1 MVQNYYKNG
10 GKKMKEKT
18 MKTVKILTITLLV
31 ILISMI
37 SFVGIYQKN
46 KNKMENKVKDYSYSM
61 SLNGARTIKL
71 KVNTESTD
79 DVPNNS
85 EEVLT
90 AENYKKSKE
99 VIEKRLNKMNV
110 EEYTTSVNETTGEI
124 TIQIPEQNSQTD
136 TIIGNLNTV
145 GKFEILDSETKEVL
159 LNNDDIKSSEVLYNT
174 TNSGT
179 SVYLQIEFN
188 KNGKD
193 KLKNV
198 SQTYVSVNNTTN
210 NTTENNVAEN
220 TTSETENEATNTTT
234 EGSSDTAT
242 TEKKITMKIDD
253 QEIMSTSF
261 DEPITTGKIQLSVG
275 SATTDKTTLQNY
287 VDQAQSVATTL
298 DTGKLPVKY
307 DLEKNQYI
315 LPKLTTQDLIK
326 VEIAIAII
334 AVVGII
340 ILIVKHKLNGLLAGI
355 AYVGLSAVYMLVVRY
370 TNVTI
375 SIESIAGIIIV
386 LILNYIF
393 TTMFLNKIEELN
405 KEKAENVMKK
415 ATGATY
421 KKFYLRIIP
430 ICIMAIAFSFIKW
443 VTISSFGMITFWGI
457 VIIAIYN
464 AIITRYLLKA
474 NVER

>member
-1 MVQNYYKNG
+1 
-10 GKKMKEKT
+10 MKEKT

-46 KNKMENKVKDYSYSM
+46 KNRMENKVKDYSYSM

-71 KVNTESTD
+71 KVNTESTN

-99 VIEKRLNKMNV
+99 VIEKRLDKMNV

-220 TTSETENEATNTTT
+220 TTSEAENEATNTTT
-234 EGSSDTAT
+234 EGSSDTAK

-275 SATTDKTTLQNY
+275 SATTDRTTLQNY
-287 VDQAQSVATTL
+287 VNQAQSVATTL

-355 AYVGLSAVYMLVVRY
+355 AYVGLVAVYILVVRY

-415 ATGATY
+415 ATGETY

-430 ICIMAIAFSFIKW
+430 ICIMAITFSFVKW
-443 VTISSFGMITFWGI
+443 VPISSFGMITFWGI

>member
-1 MVQNYYKNG
+1 
-10 GKKMKEKT
+10 MKEKT

-37 SFVGIYQKN
+37 NFVGIYQKN
-46 KNKMENKVKDYSYSM
+46 KNRMENKVKDYSYSM

-71 KVNTESTD
+71 KVNTESKD
-79 DVPNNS
+79 DVPNNG

-110 EEYTTSVNETTGEI
+110 EEYTTSVNEATGEI

-405 KEKAENVMKK
+405 KEKAENIMKK
-415 ATGATY
+415 ATGETY

-430 ICIMAIAFSFIKW
+430 ICIMAITFSFVKW

>member
-1 MVQNYYKNG
+1 
-10 GKKMKEKT
+10 MKEKT

>member
-1 MVQNYYKNG
+1 
-10 GKKMKEKT
+10 MKEKT

-46 KNKMENKVKDYSYSM
+46 KNRMENKVKDYSYSM

-110 EEYTTSVNETTGEI
+110 EEYTTSVNEATGEI

-393 TTMFLNKIEELN
+393 TTMFLKKIEELN

-430 ICIMAIAFSFIKW
+430 ICIMAITFSFVKW
-443 VTISSFGMITFWGI
+443 VSISSFGMITFWGI

>member
-1 MVQNYYKNG
+1 
-10 GKKMKEKT
+10 MKEKT

-37 SFVGIYQKN
+37 NFVGIYQKN
-46 KNKMENKVKDYSYSM
+46 KNRMENKVKDYSYSM

-71 KVNTESTD
+71 KVNTESKD
-79 DVPNNS
+79 DVPNNG

-110 EEYTTSVNETTGEI
+110 EEYTTSVNEATGEI

-261 DEPITTGKIQLSVG
+261 DKPITTGKIQLSVG
-275 SATTDKTTLQNY
+275 SATTDRTTLQNY

-393 TTMFLNKIEELN
+393 TIMFLNKIEELN
-405 KEKAENVMKK
+405 KENTENVMKK
-415 ATGATY
+415 ATGETY

-430 ICIMAIAFSFIKW
+430 VCIMAIAFSFIKW

>member
-1 MVQNYYKNG
+1 
-10 GKKMKEKT
+10 MKEKT

-275 SATTDKTTLQNY
+275 SATTDRTTLQNY

-307 DLEKNQYI
+307 DLKKNQYI

-340 ILIVKHKLNGLLAGI
+340 ILIVKHNLNGLLAGI

>member
-1 MVQNYYKNG
+1 
-10 GKKMKEKT
+10 MKEKT

-110 EEYTTSVNETTGEI
+110 EEYTTSVNGTTGEI

-193 KLKNV
+193 KLKNI

-210 NTTENNVAEN
+210 NTTENNVAKN

>member
-1 MVQNYYKNG
+1 
-10 GKKMKEKT
+10 MKEKT

-340 ILIVKHKLNGLLAGI
+340 ILIVKHKLNGLLSGI

>member
-1 MVQNYYKNG
+1 
-10 GKKMKEKT
+10 MKEKT

-46 KNKMENKVKDYSYSM
+46 KNRMENKVKDYSYSM

-71 KVNTESTD
+71 KVNTESKD
-79 DVPNNS
+79 DVPNNG

-110 EEYTTSVNETTGEI
+110 EEYTTSVNEATGEI

-275 SATTDKTTLQNY
+275 SATTDRTTLQNY

-415 ATGATY
+415 ATGETY

-430 ICIMAIAFSFIKW
+430 VCIMAITFSFIKW
-443 VTISSFGMITFWGI
+443 VPISSFGMITFWGI

>member
-1 MVQNYYKNG
+1 
-10 GKKMKEKT
+10 MKEKT

-46 KNKMENKVKDYSYSM
+46 KNRMENKVKDYSYSM

-110 EEYTTSVNETTGEI
+110 EEYTTSVNEATGEI

-340 ILIVKHKLNGLLAGI
+340 ILIVKHKLNGLLSGI

-443 VTISSFGMITFWGI
+443 VPISSFGMITFWGI

-464 AIITRYLLKA
+464 VIITRYLLKA

>member
-1 MVQNYYKNG
+1 
-10 GKKMKEKT
+10 MKEKT

-46 KNKMENKVKDYSYSM
+46 KNRMENKVKDYSYSM

-110 EEYTTSVNETTGEI
+110 EEYTTSVNEATGEI

-275 SATTDKTTLQNY
+275 SATTDRTTLQNY

-298 DTGKLPVKY
+298 DTGKMPVKY

-315 LPKLTTQDLIK
+315 LPETTTQDLVKI
-326 VEIAIAII
+326 EIAVAII
-334 AVVGII
+334 ALVGII

-415 ATGATY
+415 ATGETY

-430 ICIMAIAFSFIKW
+430 VCIMAITFSFIKW
-443 VTISSFGMITFWGI
+443 VPISSFGMITFWGI

>member
-1 MVQNYYKNG
+1 
-10 GKKMKEKT
+10 MKEKT

-46 KNKMENKVKDYSYSM
+46 KNKIENKVKDYSYSM

-99 VIEKRLNKMNV
+99 VIEKRLDKMNV

-287 VDQAQSVATTL
+287 VEQAQSVATTL

-405 KEKAENVMKK
+405 KENTENVMKK
-415 ATGATY
+415 ATGETY

-443 VTISSFGMITFWGI
+443 IPISSFGMITFWGI

>member
-1 MVQNYYKNG
+1 
-10 GKKMKEKT
+10 MKEKT

-71 KVNTESTD
+71 KVNTESKD
-79 DVPNNS
+79 DVPNNG

-110 EEYTTSVNETTGEI
+110 EEYTTSVNEATGEI

-136 TIIGNLNTV
+136 IIIGNLNTV

-198 SQTYVSVNNTTN
+198 SQTYVSVSNTTN

-234 EGSSDTAT
+234 EGSSDTAK

-275 SATTDKTTLQNY
+275 SATTDRTTLQNY

-415 ATGATY
+415 ATGETY

-430 ICIMAIAFSFIKW
+430 VCIMAITFSFIKW
-443 VTISSFGMITFWGI
+443 VPISSFGMITFWGI

>member
-1 MVQNYYKNG
+1 
-10 GKKMKEKT
+10 MKEKT

-46 KNKMENKVKDYSYSM
+46 KNRMENKVKDYSYSM

-220 TTSETENEATNTTT
+220 TTSETENETTNTTT

-275 SATTDKTTLQNY
+275 SATTDRTTLQNY

-355 AYVGLSAVYMLVVRY
+355 AYVGLAAVYMLVVRY

-393 TTMFLNKIEELN
+393 TTIFLNKIEELN

-415 ATGATY
+415 ATGETY

-430 ICIMAIAFSFIKW
+430 ICIMAITFSFIKC
-443 VTISSFGMITFWGI
+443 VPISSFGMITFWGI

>member
-1 MVQNYYKNG
+1 
-10 GKKMKEKT
+10 MKEKT

-46 KNKMENKVKDYSYSM
+46 KNRMENKVKDYSYSM
-61 SLNGARTIKL
+61 SINGARTIKL

-110 EEYTTSVNETTGEI
+110 EEYTTSVNEATGEI

-298 DTGKLPVKY
+298 DTGKMPVKY

-315 LPKLTTQDLIK
+315 LPETTTQDLVKI
-326 VEIAIAII
+326 EIAVAII
-334 AVVGII
+334 ALVGII

-415 ATGATY
+415 ATGETY

-430 ICIMAIAFSFIKW
+430 ICIMAITFSFVKW
-443 VTISSFGMITFWGI
+443 VSISSFGMITFWGI

>member
-1 MVQNYYKNG
+1 
-10 GKKMKEKT
+10 MKEKT

-99 VIEKRLNKMNV
+99 VIKKRLNKMNV

-275 SATTDKTTLQNY
+275 SATTDRTTLQNY

-415 ATGATY
+415 ATGETY

-430 ICIMAIAFSFIKW
+430 VCIMAITFSFIKW
-443 VTISSFGMITFWGI
+443 VPISSFGMITFWGI

>member
-1 MVQNYYKNG
+1 
-10 GKKMKEKT
+10 MKEKT

-46 KNKMENKVKDYSYSM
+46 KNRMENKVKDYSYSM

-79 DVPNNS
+79 DVANNS

-110 EEYTTSVNETTGEI
+110 EEYTTSVNEATGEI

-298 DTGKLPVKY
+298 DTGKMPVKY

-315 LPKLTTQDLIK
+315 LPETTTQDLVKI
-326 VEIAIAII
+326 EIAVAII
-334 AVVGII
+334 ALVGII

-415 ATGATY
+415 ATGETY

-430 ICIMAIAFSFIKW
+430 ICIMAITFSFVKW
-443 VTISSFGMITFWGI
+443 VPISSFGMITFWGI
-457 VIIAIYN
+457 VIIVIYN

>member
-1 MVQNYYKNG
+1 
-10 GKKMKEKT
+10 MKEKT

-110 EEYTTSVNETTGEI
+110 EEYITSVNEATGEI

-298 DTGKLPVKY
+298 DTGKMPVKY

-315 LPKLTTQDLIK
+315 LPETTTQDLVKI
-326 VEIAIAII
+326 EIAVAII
-334 AVVGII
+334 ALVGII

-415 ATGATY
+415 ATGETY

-430 ICIMAIAFSFIKW
+430 ICIMAITFSFVKW
-443 VTISSFGMITFWGI
+443 VPISSFGMITFWGI
-457 VIIAIYN
+457 VIIVIYN

>member
-1 MVQNYYKNG
+1 
-10 GKKMKEKT
+10 MKEKT

-37 SFVGIYQKN
+37 NFVGIYQKN
-46 KNKMENKVKDYSYSM
+46 KNRMENKVKDYSYSM

-71 KVNTESTD
+71 KVNTESKD
-79 DVPNNS
+79 DVPNNG

-110 EEYTTSVNETTGEI
+110 EEYTTSVNEATGEI

-275 SATTDKTTLQNY
+275 SATTDRTTLQNY

-415 ATGATY
+415 ATGETY

-430 ICIMAIAFSFIKW
+430 ICIMAITFSFVKW
-443 VTISSFGMITFWGI
+443 VPISSFGMITFWGI

>member
-1 MVQNYYKNG
+1 
-10 GKKMKEKT
+10 MKEKT

-46 KNKMENKVKDYSYSM
+46 KNRMENKVKDYSYSM

-110 EEYTTSVNETTGEI
+110 EEYTTSVNEATGEI

-334 AVVGII
+334 AALDSVFGGIASVI
-340 ILIVKHKLNGLLAGI
+340 NKKFDIKIFISGFFGNAILAILLTVLGQKLNVDIYLAAIVVFVWRMFMNLGTI
-355 AYVGLSAVYMLVVRY
+355 RRYYVEKW
-370 TNVTI
+370 TNKF
-375 SIESIAGIIIV
+375 AKKDK
-386 LILNYIF
+386 
-393 TTMFLNKIEELN
+393 NK
-405 KEKAENVMKK
+405 
-415 ATGATY
+415 
-421 KKFYLRIIP
+421 
-430 ICIMAIAFSFIKW
+430 
-443 VTISSFGMITFWGI
+443 
-457 VIIAIYN
+457 
-464 AIITRYLLKA
+464 
-474 NVER
+474 

>member
-110 EEYTTSVNETTGEI
+110 EEYTTSVNEATGEI

-298 DTGKLPVKY
+298 DTGKMPVKY

-315 LPKLTTQDLIK
+315 LPETTTQDLVKI
-326 VEIAIAII
+326 EIAVAII
-334 AVVGII
+334 ALVGII

-415 ATGATY
+415 ATGETY

-430 ICIMAIAFSFIKW
+430 ICIMVITFSFVKW
-443 VTISSFGMITFWGI
+443 VPISSFGMITFWGI

-464 AIITRYLLKA
+464 AIITRYLLKT

>member
-1 MVQNYYKNG
+1 
-10 GKKMKEKT
+10 MKEKT

-110 EEYTTSVNETTGEI
+110 EEYTTSVNEATGEI

-298 DTGKLPVKY
+298 DTGKMSVKY

-315 LPKLTTQDLIK
+315 LPETTTQDLVKI
-326 VEIAIAII
+326 EIAVAII
-334 AVVGII
+334 ALVGII

-415 ATGATY
+415 ATGETY

-430 ICIMAIAFSFIKW
+430 ICIMAITFSFVKW
-443 VTISSFGMITFWGI
+443 VPISSFGMITFWGI
-457 VIIAIYN
+457 VIIVIYN

>member
-1 MVQNYYKNG
+1 
-10 GKKMKEKT
+10 MKEKT

-326 VEIAIAII
+326 VEISIAII

>member
-1 MVQNYYKNG
+1 
-10 GKKMKEKT
+10 

-110 EEYTTSVNETTGEI
+110 EEYTTSVNEATGEI

-298 DTGKLPVKY
+298 DTGKMPVKY

-315 LPKLTTQDLIK
+315 LPETTTQDLVKI
-326 VEIAIAII
+326 EIAVAII
-334 AVVGII
+334 ALVGII

-415 ATGATY
+415 ATGETY

-430 ICIMAIAFSFIKW
+430 ICIMAITFSFVKW
-443 VTISSFGMITFWGI
+443 VPISSFGMITFWGI
-457 VIIAIYN
+457 VIIVIYN

>member
-1 MVQNYYKNG
+1 
-10 GKKMKEKT
+10 MKEKT

-46 KNKMENKVKDYSYSM
+46 KNRMENKVKDYSYSM

-220 TTSETENEATNTTT
+220 TTSETENETTNTTT

-275 SATTDKTTLQNY
+275 SATTDRTTLQNY

-355 AYVGLSAVYMLVVRY
+355 AYVGLAAVYMLVVRY

-393 TTMFLNKIEELN
+393 TTIFLNKIEELN

-415 ATGATY
+415 ATGETY

-430 ICIMAIAFSFIKW
+430 ICIMAITFSFIKW
-443 VTISSFGMITFWGI
+443 VPISSFGMITFWGI